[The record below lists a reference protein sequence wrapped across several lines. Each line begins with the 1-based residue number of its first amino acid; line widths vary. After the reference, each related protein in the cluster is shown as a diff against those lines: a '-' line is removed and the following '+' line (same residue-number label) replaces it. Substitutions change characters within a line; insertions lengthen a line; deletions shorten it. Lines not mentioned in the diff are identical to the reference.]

1 MRYDLHKEIVSNL
14 LEEAGLK
21 TEIDIDHL
29 TSCLIRHFESVE
41 ESDRDVIRLGRKPM
55 AEITQEEYEGMKQ
68 WQEKAARIIID
79 TFALA
84 GIQMTRNEAFERIAN
99 ARV

>member
-1 MRYDLHKEIVSNL
+1 MHKEVISNL
-14 LEEAGLK
+14 LEESGL
-21 TEIDIDHL
+21 TQEINLDHL
-29 TSCLIRHFESVE
+29 TTCLIGHFESVE

-68 WQEKAARIIID
+68 WQEKAATIIID

-84 GIQMTRNEAFERIAN
+84 GIQMTRDEAFERIAN
-99 ARV
+99 ARF